1 MKGDFGWYADY
12 NFRNNSFYDLQNY
25 VLIRKM
31 AYEEWIGTSVF
42 AFVLLFIGFAFRKE
56 RKEAEFALI
65 EFMGKI
71 WYEIKL
77 VPFLVVLCFLLVMA
91 LRFINNIWWYE
102 WSYIYEIIDSYIY
115 YSYYRSFLV
124 HGFPCFLVFLS
135 ILIVWLFIN
144 DNRCHKS
151 AWKKS
156 LAGVIIR
163 TCRTKSLKLPIG
175 KRMVKHN
182 IAICFFLWI
191 MEITSFLFWIMERE
205 GIFTDDM
212 ELVCYVFLAG
222 AILCIP
228 LLFIMNAK
236 KTAEAMDGLV
246 EQIQAIHDGELG
258 EGKEMPKGSG
268 LSEAME
274 NLNDIR
280 NGIDQAVKE
289 QIKSE
294 RMKVE
299 LVANV
304 SHDIKTP
311 LTSIISYV
319 ELLKQEENL
328 PGHVKEYVE
337 ILDSKSQRLKSMI
350 QDVFEVSK
358 AVSGN
363 LPVMMEELDLAKLLR
378 QTIADMEEQI
388 EKSDV
393 KVKSEIPEDAV
404 IINADGERMYR
415 VFQNLIQNALKYSLE
430 GSRVYITLQENGK
443 AAVACVKNISKE
455 ELNSDVDF
463 TERFIRGDKSRSDG
477 GSGLG
482 LSIAQSFTEACG
494 GEFQVEM
501 IADLFVV
508 TVSFPKRTPVTF

>member
-1 MKGDFGWYADY
+1 
-12 NFRNNSFYDLQNY
+12 
-25 VLIRKM
+25 M
-31 AYEEWIGTSVF
+31 AYEEWIFSSIF
-42 AFVLLFIGFAFRKE
+42 ALALLFIGFVFRRE
-56 RKEAEFALI
+56 RKAAEISLG
-65 EFMGKI
+65 EFTGRI
-71 WYEIKL
+71 WYELKL
-77 VPFLVVLCFLLVMA
+77 LPVLAVLCFFLVLL
-91 LRFINNIWWYE
+91 LRFINNLWWME
-102 WSYIYEIIDSYIY
+102 WNYIYEIVDAYV
-115 YSYYRSFLV
+115 YYRYYRGILAQVIPYFIIFL
-124 HGFPCFLVFLS
+124 C
-135 ILIVWLFIN
+135 ILILWLFMN
-144 DNRCHKS
+144 DKRYHKS

-156 LAGVIIR
+156 LTGTIIR
-163 TCRTKSLKLPIG
+163 MCRTASLRLPIG
-175 KRMVKHN
+175 KRMVRQSM
-182 IAICFFLWI
+182 AVCFFLWI
-191 MEITSFLFWIMERE
+191 VYITSFLFNMMMQGE
-205 GIFTDDM
+205 IFTDDM
-212 ELVCYVFLAG
+212 ALICYILLAG
-222 AILCIP
+222 TILCIP
-228 LLFIMNAK
+228 LLFIAITK
-236 KTAEAMDGLV
+236 KTAEAMDNLV
-246 EQIQAIHDGELG
+246 EQIQAIHDGELR
-258 EGKEMPKGSG
+258 EGKEMPEGSG

-280 NGIDQAVKE
+280 NGMDKAVKE

-319 ELLKQEENL
+319 ELLKQEEEL

-363 LPVMMEELDLAKLLR
+363 LPVLMEDLDLAKLLR
-378 QTIADMEEQI
+378 QTMADMEEQI
-388 EKSDV
+388 EKSAMTV
-393 KVKSEIPEDAV
+393 RAEIPEDAV

-443 AAVACVKNISKE
+443 TAIACVKNTSKE
-455 ELNSDVDF
+455 ELSPGIDF
-463 TERFIRGDKSRSDG
+463 TERFIRGDESRSDG

-482 LSIAQSFTEACG
+482 LSIARSFTEACG
-494 GEFQVEM
+494 GEFRVEV

-508 TVSFPKRTPVTF
+508 TVSFPKPAPVTF